1 MMSSRLGRRTCHLGP
16 VASGLVLAAVMTA
29 GCTTSGPSA
38 TGDKGYISG
47 DGVVTTV
54 AVADRQD
61 TPKLAG
67 TGLSGAPIDVADYR
81 GQVVVVNVWASW
93 CGPCISE
100 ADDLVQAA
108 DALPRAKFV
117 GINTRE
123 DDESAATA
131 FVRDKNVPYDSIV
144 DDDGSV
150 LLSFYGMLNL
160 ASLPVTI
167 VLDQQGRIAS
177 TVRGPVDATTLE
189 GLVRDVQ
196 KEVRGR

>member
-1 MMSSRLGRRTCHLGP
+1 MHHLGP
-16 VASGLVLAAVMTA
+16 VAFGLVLAAVMTA

-61 TPKLAG
+61 TPELAG
-67 TGLSGAPIDVADYR
+67 SGLSGAPIDVADYR
-81 GQVVVVNVWASW
+81 GQVTVVNVWASW

-100 ADDLVQAA
+100 ADDLVHAA
-108 DALPRAKFV
+108 DALPRAQFV
-117 GINTRE
+117 GIDTRE

-131 FVRDKNVPYDSIV
+131 FVRDKNIPYDSIV

-160 ASLPVTI
+160 ASLPATI

-196 KEVRGR
+196 REG